1 MRSLPIPLA
10 FATASRIKDLHIDKL
25 LPVRRQRVTSIAWA
39 ADNQMLFYTTEDK
52 VTKRSNQL
60 WKLILGRKRYAGM
73 RKKTSASAWMS
84 NSPAAAR
91 TCYPSRSDTAK
102 SEALPAANR
111 PNGRWRRGRRANSE
125 YDVDHH
131 GDRFYLR

>member
-10 FATASRIKDLHIDKL
+10 FAKEYTLRIKDLHIDKL

-60 WKLILGRKRYAGM
+60 WKLILGQRRYAGK
-73 RKKTSASAWMS
+73 RKRRALQRGCRLT
-84 NSPAAAR
+84 R
-91 TCYPSRSDTAK
+91 SRAYL
-102 SEALPAANR
+102 LPEPQRYREEVRYLPANR
-111 PNGRWRRGRRANSE
+111 PNGRWRRGSQSE
-125 YDVDHH
+125 
-131 GDRFYLR
+131 